1 MAKKTLSMS
10 LVVAMLATS
19 NVPVWAAEFS
29 DGSAAVATETPATE
43 TFSDDMVDAP
53 SVDNTEMATSATS
66 VVTETDINVNLT
78 VDKKEITWGEKA
90 NITGTVTKKDGTA
103 LTSWKYRWLDDDNI
117 SRKDG
122 TVNNAAGM
130 SLDTSTDGDKLAGK
144 TLTLYVYDDTGE
156 VNYDIKTGITVTIN
170 KRTLNANTITLD
182 STAVSAL
189 KYNGFT
195 QSAPESIVTNV
206 KDSKNQDVDAKNYIV
221 TSESGL
227 NKDDEIKITI
237 SAKNNTAYTGS
248 VIRTVKI
255 SARTYTAGDIV
266 CLLYTSPSPRD

>member
-1 MAKKTLSMS
+1 MTKIKNTKKGMAKKTLSMS

-29 DGSAAVATETPATE
+29 DGNDVAVASEAPAAE

-103 LTSWKYRWLDDDNI
+103 LTGWKYRWLDDDNI
-117 SRKDG
+117 SQANGDATKVAD
-122 TVNNAAGM
+122 M
-130 SLDTSTDGDKLAGK
+130 SLDTSTNGDKLAGK
-144 TLTLYVYDDTGE
+144 TLTLYVYDNTNE

-170 KRTLNANTITLD
+170 KRTLNANTVTLD
-182 STAVSAL
+182 NNVVSNL
-189 KYNGFT
+189 KYKGFT
-195 QSAPESIVTNV
+195 QSAPESIVTSV
-206 KDSKNQDVDAKNYIV
+206 KDSKNETIDAKNYIV

-248 VIRTVKI
+248 VIKTVKI
-255 SARTYTAGDIV
+255 
-266 CLLYTSPSPRD
+266 L